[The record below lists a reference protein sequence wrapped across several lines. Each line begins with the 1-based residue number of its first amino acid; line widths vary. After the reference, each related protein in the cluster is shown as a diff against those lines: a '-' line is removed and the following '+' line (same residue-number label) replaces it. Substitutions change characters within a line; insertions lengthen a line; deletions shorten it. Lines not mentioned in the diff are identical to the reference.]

1 MSTVTSEVMV
11 VMDGK
16 IVIQDTVVVPENR
29 HYKLELMLHE
39 VKCNCP
45 TKRHKETAMILSTE
59 EDLDVQPPGTVAA
72 DKEHDDWV
80 KTSSGEWT
88 FKDGPLMRAKTLLSL
103 WGPFTL
109 VRVPEVS
116 IAA

>member
-16 IVIQDTVVVPENR
+16 IVIQDTIALPPDQ
-29 HYKLELMLHE
+29 HYELELRLHK

-45 TKRHKETAMILSTE
+45 KKQHKETAMILSTE
-59 EDLDVQPPGTVAA
+59 EDLDTQPAGAVAA

-80 KTSSGEWT
+80 KTPSGEWT
-88 FKDGPLMRAKTLLSL
+88 YKNGPLMRAKTLMAL

-116 IAA
+116 LAA